1 MNDNDLAEK
10 DVRAVQY
17 LGKAYI
23 KIPWPILNRMLDI
36 RQREHRIGLVHLALF
51 ACCNYADTTFVINGN
66 MEFSGI
72 GEFVSTYENLA
83 ESVGLSTTAFR
94 RCVQA
99 LKEAGLIDVRRV
111 GDASCFRVLGYEKF
125 MHSMETRSFT
135 GYPDKNNRSAEK
147 LRDEELRCF
156 GDQKPRTDLLD

>member
-1 MNDNDLAEK
+1 MLASVK
-10 DVRAVQY
+10 LR
-17 LGKAYI
+17 GKGLKFHLKGKWMAP
-23 KIPWPILNRMLDI
+23 IPFIL
-36 RQREHRIGLVHLALF
+36 
-51 ACCNYADTTFVINGN
+51 
-66 MEFSGI
+66 
-72 GEFVSTYENLA
+72 
-83 ESVGLSTTAFR
+83 
-94 RCVQA
+94 A

-147 LRDEELRCF
+147 LRDEELRRF